1 MGYFKNLLNLKNVIV
16 GNRASIDE
24 IKDLKKQTA
33 SKILQGNSL
42 LGLDVIAYDSNYNR
56 LNTSDATT
64 IFLYEELKK
73 NNSFKQNIYPSNAP
87 LSNFMPDET
96 IIDTNPVSIIFL
108 FKFKMIFTQFIS
120 FIKININN
128 KFLHQ
133 PTNANQASM
142 RTSPTFCL
150 KLSLENLIPSQNC
163 AYSDENSLL
172 CVNIFLFKENSFES
186 YYLW

>member
-108 FKFKMIFTQFIS
+108 FKFKMIFT
-120 FIKININN
+120 
-128 KFLHQ
+128 
-133 PTNANQASM
+133 
-142 RTSPTFCL
+142 
-150 KLSLENLIPSQNC
+150 
-163 AYSDENSLL
+163 
-172 CVNIFLFKENSFES
+172 
-186 YYLW
+186 